1 MDLEQEMKIKRWRL
15 APVMLRESQKERK
28 IVHSHSSKDLRPTNQ
43 RELFVSLCIL
53 FIHVYRERTAEG
65 FWHCEKT

>member
-1 MDLEQEMKIKRWRL
+1 MDLEHEMKIKLWRL

-28 IVHSHSSKDLRPTNQ
+28 IVNCHSSKDLRPTNQ
-43 RELFVSLCIL
+43 RELFINLCIL
-53 FIHVYRERTAEG
+53 FIHVNGERTSEG